1 MTKAAIP
8 KGVALLTCKLTKKE
22 EKKEKKRLTI
32 VYEGDDFQSKFEFHV
47 LFCMTSIEHVWHL
60 YLSKGNCW

>member
-8 KGVALLTCKLTKKE
+8 KGVPLLTCKLTKKE

-32 VYEGDDFQSKFEFHV
+32 VYEGDDFQSPN
-47 LFCMTSIEHVWHL
+47 LSSMFCFA
-60 YLSKGNCW
+60 